1 MWWKEP
7 TTSIRGVGKKKAADL
22 TALNINTVGDL
33 LEHYPRQ
40 ESYMDFSKLKKY
52 CRTGDGWQ
60 QANF

>member
-33 LEHYPRQ
+33 LEHYLAKR
-40 ESYMDFSKLKKY
+40 KLYGFFQVKNY
-52 CRTGDGWQ
+52 CGTGNGWK
-60 QANF
+60 